1 MSMYPPIF
9 SVASAD
15 QQVQSLLGINPTRL
29 FPFGLAPQG
38 VTLPYAVW
46 QIITGGPENYINNLP
61 DIDNFGLQI
70 DVYGEQA
77 GSVRAAAEA
86 LRNVIEPVAHITAW
100 RGESIDFE
108 TKNYRLIFEVSWF
121 VHR

>member
-1 MSMYPPIF
+1 MYPPIF
-9 SVASAD
+9 SIASSNA
-15 QQVQSLLGINPTRL
+15 QVTALLGSSPTRL
-29 FPFGLAPQG
+29 FPFGLAPQD

-46 QIITGGPENYINNLP
+46 QIITGSPENYINNTP
-61 DIDNFGLQI
+61 DIDNFNIQI
-70 DVYGEQA
+70 DVYGAQA
-77 GSVRAAAEA
+77 GSVRAVAEA
-86 LRNVIEPVAHITAW
+86 LRNVIEPVAYITAW